1 MHAIEVTRATRLPE
15 LAAELLA
22 FAVQL
27 RFAQEPDPEAL
38 RAEVR
43 KLLTELDAAA
53 QAAGKDPTTV
63 QAVRYALCAF
73 LDEIVLS
80 SNWNIRQDWAG
91 MPLQMQYFNDFT
103 AGEEFYRKLEALRGS
118 SEPVR
123 REALEVFLLCLG
135 LGFRGKYAGMS
146 GLEELKLLRA
156 RIQAELADGQVAA
169 QPLSPHWQSEEQLP
183 QLVRRIPAWVI
194 ATGCAGALLVLLVV
208 LRLWLNGTENG
219 FLAAGSPGGN

>member
-1 MHAIEVTRATRLPE
+1 MQAIEVTRATRLPE
-15 LAAELLA
+15 LAADVLA

-27 RFAQEPDPEAL
+27 RRAEEPGAEAL

-80 SNWNIRQDWAG
+80 SNWGIRQDWAG
-91 MPLQMQYFNDFT
+91 MPLQMEYFNDFT

-118 SEPVR
+118 SDPVR
-123 REALEVFLLCLG
+123 REALEVFGLCLS
-135 LGFRGKYAGMS
+135 LGFRGRYAGMS
-146 GLEELKLLRA
+146 GMEEIKMLRA
-156 RIQAELADGQVAA
+156 RIQSELANGNTGPL
-169 QPLSPHWQSEEQLP
+169 PLSPHWLVEEHLP
-183 QLVRRIPAWVI
+183 QLVHRIPAWVI
-194 ATGCAGALLVLLVV
+194 ATSCAGALLVLLVV
-208 LRLWLNGTENG
+208 LRLWLNGTESA
-219 FLAAGSPGGN
+219 FLGGN

>member
-1 MHAIEVTRATRLPE
+1 MHAIEVTRETRLPE
-15 LAAELLA
+15 LAAEALA

-27 RFAQEPDPEAL
+27 RRAQEPDPASL

-53 QAAGKDPTTV
+53 QAAGKDPTVV
-63 QAVRYALCAF
+63 QTVRYALCAF

-91 MPLQMQYFNDFT
+91 MPLQMEYFNDFT

-118 SEPVR
+118 GDAVR
-123 REALEVFLLCLG
+123 REALEVFFLCLG

-146 GLEELKLLRA
+146 GMEEIKLLRA
-156 RIQAELADGQVAA
+156 RIQAELTAGGSGP
-169 QPLSPHWQSEEQLP
+169 QPLSPHWQVDEHLP
-183 QLVRRIPAWVI
+183 QLVHRIPAWVI
-194 ATGCAGALLVLLVV
+194 ATSCAGVLLVLLVV
-208 LRLWLNGTENG
+208 LRLWLNGTESA
-219 FLAAGSPGGN
+219 FLGGN